1 MDMNW
6 ALDVQSAQTLD
17 FYAAMHGGKV
27 AWDLGTLTGIS
38 AAVLSA
44 HMKKV
49 TRRADVFRWN
59 RIARMG
65 LNSSVLRIVL
75 LALIVRSCV
84 WHSKFRRWESNAQ
97 SFRFFQQVPWIVD
110 AHLAIAAGLLTV
122 CSTLRGEQSRCFA
135 RIFEESC

>member
-17 FYAAMHGGKV
+17 FYAGMHGGKV

-49 TRRADVFRWN
+49 TRRTDVLG
-59 RIARMG
+59 RM
-65 LNSSVLRIVL
+65 VL
-75 LALIVRSCV
+75 L
-84 WHSKFRRWESNAQ
+84 
-97 SFRFFQQVPWIVD
+97 
-110 AHLAIAAGLLTV
+110 
-122 CSTLRGEQSRCFA
+122 STLTQYIDTYRSVALVQCSFCFH
-135 RIFEESC
+135 

>member
-1 MDMNW
+1 MNW

-49 TRRADVFRWN
+49 TRRTDVL
-59 RIARMG
+59 G
-65 LNSSVLRIVL
+65 RIVL
-75 LALIVRSCV
+75 YLCLHRAFELACGTRSSGDGIPKGIHFEF
-84 WHSKFRRWESNAQ
+84 HSKCR
-97 SFRFFQQVPWIVD
+97 
-110 AHLAIAAGLLTV
+110 GLLMQV
-122 CSTLRGEQSRCFA
+122 WV
-135 RIFEESC
+135 

>member
-49 TRRADVFRWN
+49 TRRTDVSD
-59 RIARMG
+59 RMVLLSTLIRTDPLPLFSALFAFTERSKLRVALVMG
-65 LNSSVLRIVL
+65 IGKAILPILTASSVGVLMQVL
-75 LALIVRSCV
+75 L
-84 WHSKFRRWESNAQ
+84 
-97 SFRFFQQVPWIVD
+97 
-110 AHLAIAAGLLTV
+110 
-122 CSTLRGEQSRCFA
+122 
-135 RIFEESC
+135 

>member
-49 TRRADVFRWN
+49 TRRTDVSG
-59 RIARMG
+59 RM
-65 LNSSVLRIVL
+65 VL
-75 LALIVRSCV
+75 LQYFSTQYIDTYRSVALVQCSVCFHIFLRSRIIRDCV
-84 WHSKFRRWESNAQ
+84 WHS
-97 SFRFFQQVPWIVD
+97 
-110 AHLAIAAGLLTV
+110 
-122 CSTLRGEQSRCFA
+122 
-135 RIFEESC
+135 

>member
-49 TRRADVFRWN
+49 TGRADV
-59 RIARMG
+59 
-65 LNSSVLRIVL
+65 
-75 LALIVRSCV
+75 
-84 WHSKFRRWESNAQ
+84 
-97 SFRFFQQVPWIVD
+97 
-110 AHLAIAAGLLTV
+110 
-122 CSTLRGEQSRCFA
+122 
-135 RIFEESC
+135 